1 LWIITGSQILVVSMS
16 NNPVPGAV
24 PDQLPADWLNTAA
37 RFSGRGVST
46 KAEDQLIP
54 LIYLLQ
60 KGSPQCDKRG
70 NKYVQDAE
78 PGDFFLRGD
87 LRPIRSGV
95 TGVEVQPCEMRRL
108 WVEFFPNRGGYV
120 TEHDRPPGDLESRI
134 SNENGIE
141 KIIQVRRSNG
151 NVIQDTRQFYVL
163 IEGQPYA
170 LPCKSTGH
178 TFAREWTT
186 YQNRLLHPATG
197 NVLPAFAHRYLL
209 TSTPVDG
216 KKGNWFGLK
225 FADRGPVSSA
235 ELETGNALYEA
246 VSRGKVR
253 GEAPGLESEAA

>member
-1 LWIITGSQILVVSMS
+1 MT
-16 NNPVPGAV
+16 NTTVPGVV

-60 KGSPQCDKRG
+60 KGSPQVDKRG
-70 NKYVQDAE
+70 PKYVQDAE

-95 TGVEVQPCEMRRL
+95 TGIEVQPCQMLRK
-108 WVEFFPNRGGYV
+108 WVEWLPNRQGYV
-120 TEHDRPPGDLESRI
+120 TEHDRPPADLESRI
-134 SNENGIE
+134 SSENGIE
-141 KIIQVRRSNG
+141 KIVQVRKSNN
-151 NVIQDTRQFYVL
+151 NVIVDTRQFYVL
-163 IEGQPYA
+163 VEGQPYQ
-170 LPCKSTGH
+170 LPLKSTGH
-178 TFAREWTT
+178 TVAREWTT
-186 YQNRLLHPATG
+186 HQNRLLHPITG

-209 TSTPVDG
+209 TSIPVDG

-235 ELETGNALYEA
+235 ELEAGNQLYEA
-246 VSRGKVR
+246 VTRGTVR
-253 GEAPGLESEAA
+253 GEAPGLDSEAA